1 MFSYYNVYFYK
12 FNFLVEVV
20 GIEPTSECTIIQV
33 FTTIVNVL
41 VSVQQLP
48 LTEFVVPISVLFR
61 ILSTEKQTKYIVR
74 FGQRNIKTRTIS
86 MFLTTHYVSSQY
98 SQLYSL
104 SFIFCSIFLQ
114 KIPQKTVL
122 NLYYQIHPSKP
133 VTPKF

>member
-48 LTEFVVPISVLFR
+48 LTEFVVPISVLFH

-86 MFLTTHYVSSQY
+86 MFLTTHYASS
-98 SQLYSL
+98 
-104 SFIFCSIFLQ
+104 
-114 KIPQKTVL
+114 
-122 NLYYQIHPSKP
+122 
-133 VTPKF
+133 